1 MTQYDDRVQYQ
12 RDLLAAEKWAKTPKY
27 IHIHS
32 LDSNHYDTRPQDTK
46 EGTVTVTDTAYHNGL
61 IVRTKDGKHIHT
73 FGTELSGAKLV
84 DAYIRGQQG

>member
-27 IHIHS
+27 VHIHS
-32 LDSNHYDTRPQDTK
+32 LDSNDYDTRPQDTK
-46 EGTVTVTDTAYHNGL
+46 EGTVTDTAYNSGL
-61 IVRTKDGKHIHT
+61 IVRTRNGKHIHT
-73 FGTELSGAKLV
+73 FGTELKGAKLV